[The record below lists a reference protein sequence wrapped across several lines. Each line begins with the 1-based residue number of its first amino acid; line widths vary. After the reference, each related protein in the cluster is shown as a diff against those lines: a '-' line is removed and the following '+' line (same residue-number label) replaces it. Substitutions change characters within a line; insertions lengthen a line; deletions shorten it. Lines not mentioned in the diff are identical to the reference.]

1 MPSTAPALKRH
12 NHRVH
17 PCETEKKQELL
28 NILLAKNSEKSILVV
43 TCDEND
49 SLENLSNAKNVLFIS
64 DDVLLKSP
72 ELQAELVISYDLPDK
87 AIAYMAR
94 IAHATTYA
102 LILLDLTEE
111 KLLYPIETLIGRT
124 IMQEPIDGFGPII
137 VVKEEVVKK
146 EYKPRDDKKDFKP
159 RNNDFKGEKK
169 KFGDRPSRD
178 DKPRSA
184 KPYDKDKKD
193 EKSGFKKP
201 WDKDNRDDKPAF
213 KKPYDKDKKDDKFGA
228 KKPWDKDK
236 KDDKSGFK
244 KPYDKD
250 NRDDKS
256 AFKKP
261 YDKDKKDDKFGAKKP
276 WDKDK
281 KDAGK
286 SESWAKKDNKGSKF
300 LGKDENGKAMFSGK
314 SGERNHRHDGSKR
327 ESAPV
332 LTGKKI
338 NIKALKKPENKE

>member
-1 MPSTAPALKRH
+1 MLSSTPTLKRH

-49 SLENLSNAKNVLFIS
+49 TLENLSDAKNVLFIS

-72 ELQAELVISYDLPDK
+72 ELHAELVISYDLPDK

-137 VVKEEVVKK
+137 IIKEEIVKK

-201 WDKDNRDDKPAF
+201 WDKDNRDEKPAF
-213 KKPYDKDKKDDKFGA
+213 KKPYDKDKKDDKFGV

-236 KDDKSGFK
+236 KD
-244 KPYDKD
+244 
-250 NRDDKS
+250 
-256 AFKKP
+256 
-261 YDKDKKDDKFGAKKP
+261 GA
-276 WDKDK
+276 
-281 KDAGK
+281 K

-338 NIKALKKPENKE
+338 NIKALKKPESKE

>member
-1 MPSTAPALKRH
+1 MLSSAPTLKRH

-28 NILLAKNSEKSILVV
+28 NILLAKNSEKSIFVV

-72 ELQAELVISYDLPDK
+72 ELHAELVISYDLPDK

-137 VVKEEVVKK
+137 VVKEEIVKK

-201 WDKDNRDDKPAF
+201 WDKN
-213 KKPYDKDKKDDKFGA
+213 
-228 KKPWDKDK
+228 
-236 KDDKSGFK
+236 
-244 KPYDKD
+244 

-261 YDKDKKDDKFGAKKP
+261 YDKDKKDNAFGAKKP

-281 KDAGK
+281 KDGGK

-338 NIKALKKPENKE
+338 NIKALKKPESKE